1 MYHTALSKAS
11 EDSAQAIPRIVVKL
25 VAVLAIS
32 SIAAL
37 NAFSLKIG
45 ARANIALTLLK
56 VLALF
61 AVLIMGLVQLGKGK
75 ASDSLRS
82 NIFEGSSR
90 SPGRYALALYS
101 GLWAYD
107 GWDQCSYVAGEMK
120 DVARDLP
127 RAIHISLPVV
137 ICLFFAANICKS
149 REQRQHASAEGFP
162 TAYFIVLPKNLVSH
176 SNTVGLDFGKEMFGP
191 AGGIAFAAIVAMSC
205 FGAVNSSFFTSSRI
219 IFVAAKEGYLPKRF
233 GKLHLTRKTPINSIV
248 REVLSSHEKNS

>member
-1 MYHTALSKAS
+1 MLLSHAECLPGAIISIIFGEYLCRIFYHTALSSSS
-11 EDSAQAIPRIVVKL
+11 EESAQAIPRVVVKL
-25 VAVLAIS
+25 VAFLAIS
-32 SIAAL
+32 SIAAI

-61 AVLIMGLVQLGKGK
+61 AVLIMGLVQLGKGR

-82 NIFEGSSR
+82 NIFEGSST

-120 DVARDLP
+120 DVAQDLP

-137 ICLFFAANICKS
+137 ICLFFAANIC
-149 REQRQHASAEGFP
+149 A
-162 TAYFIVLPKNLVSH
+162 
-176 SNTVGLDFGKEMFGP
+176 
-191 AGGIAFAAIVAMSC
+191 
-205 FGAVNSSFFTSSRI
+205 
-219 IFVAAKEGYLPKRF
+219 
-233 GKLHLTRKTPINSIV
+233 
-248 REVLSSHEKNS
+248 